1 MSELKELKAGDVV
14 SVWDH
19 VFQEW
24 TAERV
29 VKLHAE
35 NEFETVSSFLYS
47 HDYGVLW
54 QHGIHESLIPE
65 GYAIVP
71 IEPTSEMIKPA
82 LSWFTGW
89 SHMRAGDRKNAIES
103 AYKAMIEAAQK

>member
-1 MSELKELKAGDVV
+1 MSELKELKVGGVV

-65 GYAIVP
+65 GFAIVP
-71 IEPTSEMIKPA
+71 IEPSGDMVKSSLPG
-82 LSWFTGW
+82 FTGW